1 MTKQS
6 NNMKESIKCKDCG
19 STNIIKWCKRK
30 TQNRGYIQ
38 RYKCKD
44 CEKYF
49 TIDDGFFR
57 MRNNS
62 KKITLCLDLFFK
74 GISTRQVQE
83 HLQAFYPNNSSN
95 VSIYNWV
102 IKYSKKISKFTNN
115 LKINA
120 TEEVQVDEMEYKTKG
135 KKSWFIDCIDTETRY
150 MISSNFTKKREQK
163 EIKKVLLNI
172 KKKTGKQIKICT
184 TDGYTAYEKIVNS
197 TWGYNL
203 KEKKYNIIH
212 NKVTQLKNEGFN
224 HKVERMHSSI
234 RQRTKVF
241 RGFHGSIASANSIMK
256 GYEIYYNFIRKHQ
269 AINKCP
275 YEIATNIKLNNPNKW
290 LELINLSTQNY

>member
-1 MTKQS
+1 MTIQS
-6 NNMKESIKCKDCG
+6 NNKMEETICPKCR

-30 TQNRGYIQ
+30 TQNRGFIQ

-44 CEKYF
+44 CGKYF

-57 MRNNS
+57 MRNNP
-62 KKITLCLDLFFK
+62 KKITLCLDLFYN
-74 GISTRQVQE
+74 GISTRKVQE
-83 HLQAFYPNNSSN
+83 HLQAFYPHNSSW
-95 VSIYNWV
+95 VTIYSWIV
-102 IKYSKKISKFTNN
+102 KYSKQISKFTDK

-135 KKSWFIDCIDTETRY
+135 KKSWFIDCIDTKTRY
-150 MISSNFTKKREQK
+150 MISSNFCKTRKLK

-172 KKKTGKQIKICT
+172 KEKTGNQIKIVT
-184 TDGYTAYEKIVNS
+184 TDGYTAYENAVKK
-197 TWGYNL
+197 TFGYNL
-203 KEKKYNIIH
+203 KLNKYNVIH
-212 NKVTQLKNEGFN
+212 HKVTQLKNEGFN

-241 RGFHGSIASANSIMK
+241 RGFGSLNGANAIMK

-269 AINKCP
+269 AINCCP
-275 YEIATNIKLNNPNKW
+275 YELATNIKLTNPNKW

>member
-1 MTKQS
+1 MLLYIVILYNRNVYKDYITIYSMTKQS

-102 IKYSKKISKFTNN
+102 IKYSKKISKFLLIVLI
-115 LKINA
+115 LKQDI
-120 TEEVQVDEMEYKTKG
+120 
-135 KKSWFIDCIDTETRY
+135 
-150 MISSNFTKKREQK
+150 
-163 EIKKVLLNI
+163 
-172 KKKTGKQIKICT
+172 
-184 TDGYTAYEKIVNS
+184 
-197 TWGYNL
+197 
-203 KEKKYNIIH
+203 
-212 NKVTQLKNEGFN
+212 
-224 HKVERMHSSI
+224 
-234 RQRTKVF
+234 
-241 RGFHGSIASANSIMK
+241 
-256 GYEIYYNFIRKHQ
+256 
-269 AINKCP
+269 
-275 YEIATNIKLNNPNKW
+275 
-290 LELINLSTQNY
+290 